1 MTGPAAGSPD
11 GAVDLAAAVD
21 GWAPEPLVGT
31 DAVSAWSV
39 AAFSGLLDL
48 DPVAADGDPL
58 PPLWHWLAFLDTP
71 PTSALGDDGHP
82 GEGHFLPP
90 IPDRRRMVAGG
101 RLTWHA
107 PWRVG
112 EPVTRRQELGPVRV
126 KQGRSGQMAFV
137 TTRAEFH
144 RGDTLLC
151 VEEQDIVY
159 RSQPA
164 GTGRG
169 IAAPD
174 PAPRPEHEWGF
185 TVPTGPELL
194 FRMSALTYNT
204 HRIHYDLPYV
214 TEVEGY
220 PGLVVHGPLF
230 ALLGLEIARRHRPT
244 AFVRGFEYRLTA
256 PAFAGADVW
265 VGGTPDGDR
274 IVVAA
279 GSDGAPESVRG
290 SIELAS

>member
-1 MTGPAAGSPD
+1 MTLSDA
-11 GAVDLAAAVD
+11 LE
-21 GWAPEPLVGT
+21 GWAPAPLVST
-31 DAVSAWSV
+31 DTVTAWSV
-39 AAFSGLLDL
+39 AAFSGLLGL

-58 PPLWHWLAFLDTP
+58 PPLWHWFAFLDAP

-82 GEGHFLPP
+82 LDGHFLPP
-90 IPDRRRMVAGG
+90 VPDRRRMFAGG
-101 RLTWHA
+101 RLTRYA

-126 KQGRSGQMAFV
+126 KNGRSGEMAFV
-137 TTRAEFH
+137 TTVAEFR
-144 RGDTLLC
+144 RGGPDGELLC

-159 RSQPA
+159 RSQAP
-164 GTGRG
+164 GSGRG
-169 IAAPD
+169 LSAPD

-185 TVPTGPELL
+185 TLPTGPELL

-214 TEVEGY
+214 TGVEGY

-244 AFVRGFEYRLTA
+244 AFVRELSYRLTT
-256 PAFAGADVW
+256 PAFAGADLW
-265 VGGTPDGDR
+265 VGGTPDGSG
-274 IVVAA
+274 IAFAA
-279 GSDGAPESVRG
+279 GSDGAPESATG
-290 SIELAS
+290 TIELAS